1 MCTNDFGRGWD
12 DFRVFADDFRVCAYE
27 FRCSFWGLMSVGKTC
42 VFRCKTCLLWYSV
55 SSERADVHE

>member
-12 DFRVFADDFRVCAYE
+12 EFRVFADDFRVCAYE

-42 VFRCKTCLLWYSV
+42 VFR
-55 SSERADVHE
+55 

>member
-27 FRCSFWGLMSVGKTC
+27 FRSSFWGLMSVGKTC
-42 VFRCKTCLLWYSV
+42 VLRCKTCFFGT
-55 SSERADVHE
+55 A